1 MKRILGIGILFLLL
15 TVIFFS
21 NCAKKQSS
29 NTPVTNKT
37 ILATVDNRNISVH
50 DFKLSYELFPYM
62 LRPRGGFASKKG
74 QLDHMIQEVL
84 FAREAE
90 KEGLASDPMVQ
101 KYIDYYRKQAAIKEL
116 YRKEIQ
122 NKVTVSDGEARQA
135 YLKSLTK
142 FHVRHLFA
150 PTYREASDISRRL
163 ENGEDWNTI
172 ARTTFRD
179 KKLAQTGGDLG
190 WVSWGDMDENLENTI
205 YHLKPNQISAPVRSR
220 WGYHILEVLDIQKEA
235 IPSEYD
241 FQTHEKDIV
250 YKIRMRKERKLA
262 GKYVKK
268 IMDPKHVVLKGKAFH
283 YLNGQFQQI
292 FGKNPKKLPPYMPN
306 IFDREIGQI
315 HSALQDHLNDTLLV
329 FKGGHWTIGDFLQR
343 LKDMPVMNRPHYEN
357 SRKFYNDIGVMIR
370 NETLAKIALKRGYDR
385 HPEARKEFEEKRDD
399 VLYSKMMMVLLD
411 TINVTDED
419 VRAYYNS
426 HPQEFMDPAKV
437 NIREILVRNK
447 SEAEKLL
454 RLIRKGANMEQLAR
468 KYSIRTWAA
477 EKGGEFGYFRKSG
490 HGKIGEIA
498 FSLKIGDLYGPLEIS
513 GGPPHGGY
521 SIFRVIGKKSARKLP
536 FSEIKDNLKQ
546 RLLQKRRLA
555 AMNKFSKNLRRK
567 FYVQANYNLLKKVE
581 TIDDKGTMPLY
592 IMPIQ
597 NF

>member
-1 MKRILGIGILFLLL
+1 MRRFLGIGILFLFL
-15 TVIFFS
+15 VGAFFS

-29 NTPVTNKT
+29 RLPVTNKT
-37 ILATVDNRNISVH
+37 ILATVDNHNISVH

-62 LRPRGGFASKKG
+62 LRPRGGFAAKKA
-74 QLDHMIQEVL
+74 QLDHMIQRVL

-90 KEGLASDPMVQ
+90 KEGFASDSMVQ
-101 KYIDYYRKQAAIKEL
+101 KYVDYYRKQAAIKEL

-122 NKVTVSDGEARQA
+122 DKVTVPDAEARQA

-150 PTYREASDISRRL
+150 PSYREAENILRRL
-163 ENGEDWNTI
+163 ENGEDWDAI
-172 ARTTFRD
+172 ARETFRD

-205 YHLKPNQISAPVRSR
+205 YHLKPNEISAPVRSR
-220 WGYHILEVLDIQKEA
+220 WGYHILEVLDVQKQA

-241 FQTHEKDIV
+241 FQSHKKDFV
-250 YKIRMRKERKLA
+250 HKIKMRKERKLA

-268 IMDPKHVVLKGKAFH
+268 IMDPKHVLLKGKAFH

-315 HSALQDHLNDTLLV
+315 HSALQGHLNDTLLV

-343 LKDMPVMNRPHYEN
+343 LKDMPVVNRPHYEN
-357 SRKFYNDIGVMIR
+357 SKKLYNDIGIMIR

-385 HPEARKEFEEKRDD
+385 HSEARKEFEEKRDD

-411 TINVTDED
+411 TINVTAED
-419 VRAYYNS
+419 VKAYYKS

-437 NIREILVRNK
+437 NIREILVRNR
-447 SEAEKLL
+447 SQAEKLL

-477 EKGGEFGYFRKSG
+477 KKGGEFGYFRKSG

-498 FSLKIGDLYGPLEIS
+498 FSLKVGDLYGPLEIL

-546 RLLQKRRLA
+546 RLLQKRQLA
-555 AMNKFSKNLRRK
+555 AMNKFYKKLQNK

-592 IMPIQ
+592 VMPIQ

>member
-1 MKRILGIGILFLLL
+1 MRRFLGIGILFLFLL
-15 TVIFFS
+15 EAFFS

-29 NTPVTNKT
+29 RLPVTNKT
-37 ILATVDNRNISVH
+37 ILATVDNHNISVH

-62 LRPRGGFASKKG
+62 LRPRGGFAAKKA
-74 QLDHMIQEVL
+74 QLDHMIQRVL

-90 KEGLASDPMVQ
+90 KEGFASDSMVQ
-101 KYIDYYRKQAAIKEL
+101 KYVDYYRKQAAIKEL

-122 NKVTVSDGEARQA
+122 DKVTVPDAEARQA

-150 PTYREASDISRRL
+150 PSYREAENILRRL
-163 ENGEDWNTI
+163 ENGEDWDAI
-172 ARTTFRD
+172 ARETFRD

-205 YHLKPNQISAPVRSR
+205 YHLKPNEISAPVRSR
-220 WGYHILEVLDIQKEA
+220 WGYHILEVLDVQKQA

-241 FQTHEKDIV
+241 FQSHKKDFV
-250 YKIRMRKERKLA
+250 HKIKMRKERKLA

-268 IMDPKHVVLKGKAFH
+268 IMDPKHVLLKGKAFH

-315 HSALQDHLNDTLLV
+315 HSALQGHLNDTLLV

-343 LKDMPVMNRPHYEN
+343 LKDMPVVNRPHYEN
-357 SRKFYNDIGVMIR
+357 SKKLYNDIGIMIR

-385 HPEARKEFEEKRDD
+385 HSEARKEFEEKRDD

-411 TINVTDED
+411 TINVTAED
-419 VRAYYNS
+419 VKAYYKS

-437 NIREILVRNK
+437 NIREILVRNR
-447 SEAEKLL
+447 SQAEKLL

-477 EKGGEFGYFRKSG
+477 KKGGEFGYFRKSG

-498 FSLKIGDLYGPLEIS
+498 FSLKVGDLYGPLEIL

-546 RLLQKRRLA
+546 RLLQKRQLA
-555 AMNKFSKNLRRK
+555 AMNKFYKKLQNK

-592 IMPIQ
+592 VMPIQ

>member
-1 MKRILGIGILFLLL
+1 MKRVFTTGGLFLLL
-15 TVIFFS
+15 AGVFFS
-21 NCAKKQSS
+21 NCSKKQSS
-29 NTPVTNKT
+29 QTPVTDQT
-37 ILATVDNRNISVH
+37 IVAKVDNRDITVH

-62 LRPRGGFASKKG
+62 LRPRGGFAAKKG
-74 QLDHMIQEVL
+74 QLDHMIQRIL

-101 KYIDYYRKQAAIKEL
+101 NYIEYYRKQAAVKEL

-122 NKVTVSDGEARQA
+122 SKVTVSDEEARQA

-142 FHVRHLFA
+142 YHVRHLFA
-150 PTYREASDISRRL
+150 PTYQEAANILARL
-163 ENGEDWNTI
+163 ERGEDWDTI
-172 ARTTFRD
+172 ARETFRD
-179 KKLAQTGGDLG
+179 KKLAQSGGDLG
-190 WVSWGDMDENLENTI
+190 WVTWGDMDENLENTI
-205 YHLKPNQISAPVRSR
+205 YHLKPNEISAPVRSR
-220 WGYHILEVLDIQKEA
+220 WGYHILEVLGVQKQA

-241 FQTHEKDIV
+241 FQTHKKDIV

-262 GKYVKK
+262 GQYVKK
-268 IMDPKHVVLKGKAFH
+268 IMEPKHVILKGKAFH
-283 YLNGQFQQI
+283 YLNQQFQQI

-315 HSALQDHLNDTLLV
+315 NSALQNHLNDTLLV

-343 LKDMPVMNRPHYEN
+343 LKNVPVMDRPHYEN
-357 SRKFYNDIGVMIR
+357 SKKLYNDIGVMIR

-385 HPEARKEFEEKRDD
+385 HAEARKEFEEKRDD

-419 VRAYYNS
+419 VRKYYET

-437 NIREILVRNK
+437 NIREILVRYK

-454 RLIRKGANMEQLAR
+454 REIRKGANMEKLAR

-498 FSLKIGDLYGPLEIS
+498 FSLKVGDLYGPLEIS

-555 AMNKFSKNLRRK
+555 AINTFSEKLHHK
-567 FYVQANYNLLKKVE
+567 FYVQANYDILKKVE
-581 TIDDKGTMPLY
+581 TIDDNGTTPMFV
-592 IMPIQ
+592 MPIQ